1 MGGVPEPVLDQAQ
14 EQEFDGKG
22 VFPCFSNGE
31 MQHSP
36 FPWNTR
42 PGAAAPL
49 RPCTCLD
56 VTGDDHPLDLCRGL
70 VDLQG
75 KPETREPG
83 AGKGV

>member
-1 MGGVPEPVLDQAQ
+1 ME
-14 EQEFDGKG
+14 KG
-22 VFPCFSNGE
+22 FSHVFPNGE

-56 VTGDDHPLDLCRGL
+56 VTGDDHLLDLCRGL

-75 KPETREPG
+75 KSETSEPG